1 MILQKLFKLSP
12 KEVEW
17 WPTMT
22 KDLKE
27 VQPSH
32 KFITGREREILLKQ
46 FSNKLFT
53 LNSDPNFRAVHLLL
67 FNAAALHNNIQNGVT
82 WDIDDIIFSR
92 LLHSFG
98 ISIYYTMD
106 ARPMIKQKDVA
117 RVERVAS
124 LSLRL
129 DLPNT
134 YRLLK
139 NK

>member
-1 MILQKLFKLSP
+1 MQKLFKLSP

-92 LLHSFG
+92 LLHSLG